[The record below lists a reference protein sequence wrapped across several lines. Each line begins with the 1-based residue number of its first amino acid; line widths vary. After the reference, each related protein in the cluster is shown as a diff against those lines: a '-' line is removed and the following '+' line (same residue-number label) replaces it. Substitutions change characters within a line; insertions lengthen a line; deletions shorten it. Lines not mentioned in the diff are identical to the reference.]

1 MSSKTAT
8 AEKTKVSGLRR
19 ERRMRLLIL
28 TAVLVLINFIGARY
42 FFRLDLTAEKRYSL
56 SPVTLN
62 MASGLKDDLFI
73 KVYLEGDFP
82 SGFRKL
88 QGSVRVLLER
98 LRQESG
104 GKISFEFVNPA
115 QDGNDKS
122 TNEAYDQLMRKGL
135 QPTDLQIKEEGGLN
149 RQVIWPGALLYY
161 KGKEIAVNFLV
172 NNSPGEDPLTAINAS
187 EELLEYAFAN
197 GIRKAT
203 AINNPKVLMLEG
215 NRELPRRT
223 IIDFVS
229 SLSEFYEVQ
238 AYTLSKPEPIPADVK
253 LVVVARPDSTF
264 SDWAR
269 YKLDNFVMRGG
280 RVLWLI
286 DQVEASMDSMSGGV
300 SFMAYPRN
308 LNLDDMLFKYGVR
321 LNYDLIQDIRC
332 TPIPIVI
339 GQMGNRPQT
348 ELMPWFYY
356 PLVTPN
362 GRHPLSKNLDPIQ
375 MRFAGTI
382 DLIDNSVKKQVL
394 LTSSRYT
401 KVLPAPARVSLGI
414 IKEKPNPRQFN
425 KPNQNLAVLLE
436 GQFPSLY
443 QNRIIGSFAQQV
455 IDSLKMPIKEKSVA
469 TKMIVVSDGDLIA
482 NGVNRSTGAVTP
494 LGFDR
499 YTGQL
504 YGNKTFLLNCV
515 DYLLDDAGFME
526 IRAREISLRL
536 LNRQKVQRQKTMLQI
551 VNVGVPLVLLAIFG
565 FIFRWRRT
573 HRFAS
578 IKL

>member
-8 AEKTKVSGLRR
+8 AEKAKTAGIRK
-19 ERRMRLLIL
+19 ERRIRLLLL
-28 TAVLVLINFIGARY
+28 TAVLVLVNFIGSRY

-62 MASGLKDDLFI
+62 MASNLKDDLFI
-73 KVYLEGDFP
+73 KVYLEGEFP
-82 SGFRKL
+82 AGFRKL
-88 QGSVRVLLER
+88 QSSVKVLLER

-104 GKISFEFVNPA
+104 GKVSFEFVNPA
-115 QDGNDKS
+115 LDGNDKA

-135 QPTDLQIKEEGGLN
+135 QPTDLQVKEEGGLN
-149 RQVIWPGALLYY
+149 RQIIWPGALLYY

-172 NNSPGEDPLTAINAS
+172 NNSPGEDPLSAINAS

-203 AINNPKVLMLEG
+203 SVNNPKVLILEG
-215 NRELPRRT
+215 NRELPRRSV
-223 IIDFVS
+223 IDFVS

-253 LVVVARPDSTF
+253 LVVVAKPDSTF

-280 RVLWLI
+280 RVLWLV
-286 DQVEASMDSMSGGV
+286 DQVDASMDSMQGGV
-300 SFMAYPRN
+300 SFMAFPRN

-332 TPIPIVI
+332 TPIPIVV

-348 ELMPWFYY
+348 ELMPWYYY

-362 GRHPLSKNLDPIQ
+362 GQHPLSKNIDPIQ
-375 MRFAGTI
+375 LRFAGTI
-382 DLIDNSVKKQVL
+382 DLIDNPVKKQVL

-401 KVLPAPARVSLGI
+401 KVLPAPARVSLGV
-414 IKEKPNPRQFN
+414 IKEKPDPRKFKN
-425 KPNQNLAVLLE
+425 ANQNLAVLLE
-436 GQFPSLY
+436 GEFPSLY

-455 IDSLKMPIKEKSVA
+455 IDSLKMPIREKSSP
-469 TKMIVVSDGDLIA
+469 TKMIVISDGDMIA
-482 NGVNRSTGAVTP
+482 NSVNKSTGAVSP

-499 YTGQL
+499 FTGQL

-526 IRAREISLRL
+526 IRAREITLRL
-536 LNRQKVQRQKTMLQI
+536 LNRQKVQRQKVMIQL
-551 VNVGVPLVLLAIFG
+551 VNVGAPLLMLAIFG

-573 HRFAS
+573 RRYAQTQA
-578 IKL
+578 